1 MDDNGG
7 AGKGGRNADER
18 ESDADGD
25 QSRLDRELIELLNEL
40 RVVLPGVQVLF
51 ASSSRCRSRTASPR
65 LLRCSGTSTS
75 QCCCSRRGRR
85 LFSSPQAVSRIRFRR
100 RDKEALL
107 QLGNRMVI
115 LGMGALAVAIA
126 ASIFLIAD
134 LLFSLAFA
142 VAAGTARHCSLLL
155 SGTPFPSCAMRARIS
170 GTPGRA
176 CSC

>member
-1 MDDNGG
+1 MGDDEGG
-7 AGKGGRNADER
+7 KAGRDEDNR
-18 ESDADGD
+18 AEGADGD

-51 ASSSRCRSRTASPR
+51 AFLLTVPFTNRFSEVTSVQRSVYFAVLLLAAGATGLFLTPTA
-65 LLRCSGTSTS
+65 
-75 QCCCSRRGRR
+75 
-85 LFSSPQAVSRIRFRR
+85 FHRIRFRR

-134 LLFSLAFA
+134 LLFSRVFAVTVGAGAALFLLAFWYA
-142 VAAGTARHCSLLL
+142 LPLVRHAREED
-155 SGTPFPSCAMRARIS
+155 SG
-170 GTPGRA
+170 
-176 CSC
+176 